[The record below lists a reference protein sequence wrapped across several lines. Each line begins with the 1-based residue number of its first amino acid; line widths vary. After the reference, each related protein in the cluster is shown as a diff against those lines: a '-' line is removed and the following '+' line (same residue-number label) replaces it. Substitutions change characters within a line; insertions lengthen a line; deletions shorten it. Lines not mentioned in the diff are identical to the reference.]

1 MVDVR
6 ISGILFS
13 HDDGDVGLWEGFYLS
28 EEDESAI
35 AGILSKYD
43 TEGCSVRGARK
54 DIAEEIGDECVR
66 FDEDERVASCQKEI
80 QRLRGV
86 VRELQGE
93 LNRCRVIAYN
103 AITEG
108 QIEERMSHSK
118 VLEALGV
125 TEEEFVSIM
134 EE

>member
-1 MVDVR
+1 MADVR

-13 HDDGDVGLWEGFYLS
+13 HDDGDIGLWEGFSLS

-35 AGILSKYD
+35 MGILSKYD
-43 TEGCSVRGARK
+43 TEGCSVRGTRK
-54 DIAEEIGDECVR
+54 DIAEEIGGECVR

-80 QRLRGV
+80 QRLRNV
-86 VRELQGE
+86 VRELQE
-93 LNRCRVIAYN
+93 EVTRYKVIAYN

-108 QIEERMSHSK
+108 QIEERMSHSR